1 MDLSLLSQQN
11 DTRVIF
17 KLNFVDDMYIKY
29 IYFILWHLILIKFKS
44 VFDVLLNSL
53 LFKYFKKNLL
63 V

>member
-53 LFKYFKKNLL
+53 LFKYFEKNLL